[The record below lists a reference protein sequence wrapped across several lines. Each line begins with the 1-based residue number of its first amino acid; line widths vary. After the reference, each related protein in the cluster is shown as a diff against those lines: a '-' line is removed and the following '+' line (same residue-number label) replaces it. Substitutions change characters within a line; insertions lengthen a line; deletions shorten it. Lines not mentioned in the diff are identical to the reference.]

1 MKKVLIGRSGGFIV
15 RILIPLFSIAL
26 CVTPAA
32 ANFVS
37 YSEWS
42 ALPEDQQSMYMA
54 GAISLVTF
62 VSTSEE
68 GQIAQHRDECLA
80 KSGMTTKRL
89 SRNVLSYAATKPDLQ
104 GGSVQK
110 ALVRYLLEL
119 CGLPK

>member
-1 MKKVLIGRSGGFIV
+1 V

-26 CVTPAA
+26 CVTSAR
-32 ANFVS
+32 ANFIS
-37 YSEWS
+37 YLQWS

-54 GAISLVTF
+54 GAYDSLVTF

-68 GQIAQHRDECLA
+68 NQIARHRTECLA
-80 KSGMTTKRL
+80 KSGMTNKQL
-89 SRNVLSYAATKPDLQ
+89 SQNVLSYATTKPDLQ

-119 CGLPK
+119 CGLPN